1 MQYGLHYCPNGNS
14 IVKKYGSYDM
24 KKAGGKK
31 RNRQVSFDDVNE
43 ENIEDA
49 EFQAEIQ
56 ALKLSRA
63 EKALEQEQL
72 HESVTSK
79 PSVST
84 ATNVYNSAALLK
96 CVEDMGTVNLPFLE
110 TLQISEFSL
119 EIVDENDDLEREVKM
134 NNL

>member
-1 MQYGLHYCPNGNS
+1 
-14 IVKKYGSYDM
+14 M
-24 KKAGGKK
+24 KKAAGKK

-49 EFQAEIQ
+49 EFHAEIQ

-84 ATNVYNSAALLK
+84 TTNVYNSAALLK